1 MLRTPAERQRPDL
14 PDVRIEAPA
23 PPRATPAEW
32 TPATVLA
39 LQRAGGGNHAIAR
52 ALARSASTA
61 ERKKG
66 GRPVKSQNT
75 PAATGE
81 APEEQKHPKI
91 TKALEDVANATADV
105 AACHQAAGAL
115 AGGAGQQDAQAQ
127 GRITKLAGE
136 IAKFQQE
143 VQKLDKDVGGWM
155 SVQQVNQIANKAA
168 AAGTKAVNAA
178 TRGKAALEAMRAG
191 SDQAQA
197 APPEPKQ
204 PTPERIEASKKGF
217 ERRVA
222 DAKVLIE
229 AARDTPISTA
239 RIAGM
244 TIAPAGDYNVKTLVL
259 ATEIKEFSA
268 LLDAFAALKKRL
280 SRKSRGVVPP
290 AFEEAYEDLKAD
302 LGEPELA
309 TATKKT
315 RVIFFG
321 DEVEQARQD
330 AHADLMG
337 KVQDGK
343 GTKAEQ
349 RTRNVEANGDRQ
361 KNNRLD
367 DEGRLAFT
375 GAEIPVKRG
384 AELAPPDSTNVK
396 TILDAFKAGASRSP
410 LGRGAKWRRVYWNE
424 EGYLPGRQTA
434 TRYKEYYVDPLI
446 GEDIWGVHRLVLD
459 TSVPGPRWYYSDN
472 HYGTSPAGTPFHLF
486 EP

>member
-1 MLRTPAERQRPDL
+1 MLRTPAERQRP
-14 PDVRIEAPA
+14 R
-23 PPRATPAEW
+23 PPGRADRGAG
-32 TPATVLA
+32 AASRDAGTVDSGD
-39 LQRAGGGNHAIAR
+39 RARAAAGRGGNHAIAR

-115 AGGAGQQDAQAQ
+115 AGGAGQQDAQ

-178 TRGKAALEAMRAG
+178 TRAKAALEAMRAG

-244 TIAPAGDYNVKTLVL
+244 TIAPAGDYDVKTLAL
-259 ATEIKEFSA
+259 ATEIKEFSS

-290 AFEEAYEDLKAD
+290 AFEEAYEDLKVE

-315 RVIFFG
+315 RMIFFG
-321 DEVEQARQD
+321 EEVEQARQD

-337 KVQDGK
+337 KIQDGK

-367 DEGRLAFT
+367 DEGPSRLHGRGDPRQA
-375 GAEIPVKRG
+375 GRG
-384 AELAPPDSTNVK
+384 ARAAPLDQCQDDP
-396 TILDAFKAGASRSP
+396 DAFKAGASRSP

>member
-1 MLRTPAERQRPDL
+1 M
-14 PDVRIEAPA
+14 
-23 PPRATPAEW
+23 
-32 TPATVLA
+32 
-39 LQRAGGGNHAIAR
+39 
-52 ALARSASTA
+52 
-61 ERKKG
+61 
-66 GRPVKSQNT
+66 
-75 PAATGE
+75 
-81 APEEQKHPKI
+81 
-91 TKALEDVANATADV
+91 ANATADV

-115 AGGAGQQDAQAQ
+115 AGGAGQQDLQ

-178 TRGKAALEAMRAG
+178 TRAKAALEAMRAG

-204 PTPERIEASKKGF
+204 PTPPERIEASKKGF

-244 TIAPAGDYNVKTLVL
+244 TIAPAGDYDVKTLVL

-302 LGEPELA
+302 LGEPNSP
-309 TATKKT
+309 
-315 RVIFFG
+315 
-321 DEVEQARQD
+321 
-330 AHADLMG
+330 
-337 KVQDGK
+337 
-343 GTKAEQ
+343 Q
-349 RTRNVEANGDRQ
+349 RTRR
-361 KNNRLD
+361 
-367 DEGRLAFT
+367 
-375 GAEIPVKRG
+375 RG
-384 AELAPPDSTNVK
+384 
-396 TILDAFKAGASRSP
+396 
-410 LGRGAKWRRVYWNE
+410 
-424 EGYLPGRQTA
+424 
-434 TRYKEYYVDPLI
+434 
-446 GEDIWGVHRLVLD
+446 
-459 TSVPGPRWYYSDN
+459 
-472 HYGTSPAGTPFHLF
+472 
-486 EP
+486 